1 MHPRPIPARHA
12 RASVRYSAFSRW
24 AGFGRPAHE
33 GAGIGLDNVARR
45 FKQGEAKRILLGTE
59 HAADQP
65 FPILSHP
72 ITPAVFSNFEV
83 VRR

>member
-1 MHPRPIPARHA
+1 MPRRLGYSRSARGK
-12 RASVRYSAFSRW
+12 YPN
-24 AGFGRPAHE
+24 AGA
-33 GAGIGLDNVARR
+33 VARR